1 MSYILEALKKAQA
14 ERQLGNAPTLD
25 AVPVGA
31 PPPAASARR
40 GVPAIAVGAGA
51 AALLAVGA
59 GVWWMKTQE
68 PGPAAVTTAPA
79 TAVVI
84 PTPVAVPAPG
94 PVNAPLSVAPPS
106 RPVAAAK
113 PAPVVVA
120 EMKPAPAAAAPRPAS
135 APAPAP
141 AVKAP
146 VKTATSEDEYIPAL
160 RDVPDNVRASIPQV
174 SFGGYMYSNNPA
186 DRLVLID
193 KMLRH
198 EGEEVAP
205 GLVLEKLLPKAA
217 IMNYRGTR
225 YKVAY

>member
-1 MSYILEALKKAQA
+1 M
-14 ERQLGNAPTLD
+14 
-25 AVPVGA
+25 
-31 PPPAASARR
+31 
-40 GVPAIAVGAGA
+40 
-51 AALLAVGA
+51 
-59 GVWWMKTQE
+59 
-68 PGPAAVTTAPA
+68 TTAPA

-84 PTPVAVPAPG
+84 PTPVAVPAP
-94 PVNAPLSVAPPS
+94 VNAPLAVAPPS

-113 PAPVVVA
+113 PAPVVA
-120 EMKPAPAAAAPRPAS
+120 ETKPAPAAGAAPRPAS

>member
-59 GVWWMKTQE
+59 GVWWMKAQG
-68 PGPAAVTTAPA
+68 PGPAAMTTAPA

-113 PAPVVVA
+113 PAPVVA

-146 VKTATSEDEYIPAL
+146 VKTAAAEDEYIPAL